1 MTGSPAARPV
11 ESMLVGGAGGALGWL
26 SGWWIHPVVGEV
38 FAVVAAVSGAVGG
51 WRGIYA
57 WRRLRGW
64 VGFALDSSW
73 AVLPT
78 AAALVAHG
86 VALARR
92 GGYVP
97 AMSHRQGY
105 HVYRGGMTLKP
116 GYALTLGNVISG
128 AGDVGRARRAK
139 LITDH
144 EAVHV
149 WQARWFGPFYLVIY
163 GLWSGIAA
171 LVGLLVWWRRGR
183 TQPRGAV
190 IEAYSYYMNP
200 FEWWAYSRDGF
211 WPPSG
216 LLQGMGWKGPVV
228 RSFAELEGTHSHDD
242 PH

>member
-1 MTGSPAARPV
+1 MTVAPAARPT
-11 ESMLVGGAGGALGWL
+11 ESMLVGAAGGALGGL
-26 SGWWIHPVVGEV
+26 SWWWIHPVVGGV
-38 FAVVAAVSGAVGG
+38 FAASAALSGVISG
-51 WRGIYA
+51 WRGIYD
-57 WRRLRGW
+57 WRRPRGW
-64 VGFALDSSW
+64 LGFVLDSTW
-73 AVLPT
+73 ALLPVSL
-78 AAALVAHG
+78 ALVAHV
-86 VALARR
+86 VALVRR

-97 AMSHRQGY
+97 AMSHRRGY
-105 HVYRGGMTLKP
+105 HVYRAGLALKP

-128 AGDVGRARRAK
+128 AGDVERVRRAK

-163 GLWSGIAA
+163 GLWSGLAA
-171 LVGLLVWWRRGR
+171 LVGLVMWWRRGR

-216 LLQGMGWKGPVV
+216 LPEGMGWKGPVV
-228 RSFAELEGTHSHDD
+228 RSFAELRDRHSRDD
-242 PH
+242 LH